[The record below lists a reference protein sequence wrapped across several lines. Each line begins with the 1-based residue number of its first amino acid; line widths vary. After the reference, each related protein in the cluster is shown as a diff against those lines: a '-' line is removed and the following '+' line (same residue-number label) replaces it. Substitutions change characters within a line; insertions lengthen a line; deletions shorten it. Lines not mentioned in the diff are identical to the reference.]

1 MTGRSFT
8 KKLVLLAALASV
20 LAACGR
26 KGDLEPP
33 PVTTPTIG
41 TQAQQ
46 PQQQQP
52 KQDKPF
58 ILDRL
63 IQ

>member
-1 MTGRSFT
+1 MTGRSLV
-8 KKLVLLAALASV
+8 KKLVLLAALTSV
-20 LAACGR
+20 VVACGR

-46 PQQQQP
+46 PEQP